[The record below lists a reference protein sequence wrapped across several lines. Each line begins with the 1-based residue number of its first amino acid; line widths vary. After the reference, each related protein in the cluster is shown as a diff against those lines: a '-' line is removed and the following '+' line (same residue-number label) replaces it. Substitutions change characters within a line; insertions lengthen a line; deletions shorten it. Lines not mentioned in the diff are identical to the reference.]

1 MIYTNVGN
9 MPEECTICTYEYQAE
24 GDRCPKLLTCS
35 HTVCLECLR
44 QLVQRSPEALERNR
58 FNNDVNRVIEG
69 DAGRI
74 NENNDAI
81 GDIMLRDIIIH
92 GINTERDIDAG
103 IREGT
108 SEARNN
114 EIGESTVDS
123 QSRRDNV
130 SDGTRARNLVNME
143 ELHFTG
149 FLNYIRYKFVSCKQT
164 CKSACPVVC
173 GIFLLLDHLFSL
185 GLGIYIIVDLAT

>member
-1 MIYTNVGN
+1 M
-9 MPEECTICTYEYQAE
+9 
-24 GDRCPKLLTCS
+24 
-35 HTVCLECLR
+35 
-44 QLVQRSPEALERNR
+44 
-58 FNNDVNRVIEG
+58 IEG

-92 GINTERDIDAG
+92 GISAERDIDAG
-103 IREGT
+103 IRAGT
-108 SEARNN
+108 SEARKN
-114 EIGESTVDS
+114 EIGESTVHS

-130 SDGTRARNLVNME
+130 SHGTPIRNLVNTE

-149 FLNYIRYKFVSCKQT
+149 FLNYIKHKFVSCKQT

-173 GIFLLLDHLFSL
+173 GIFLLLVHLFSF
-185 GLGIYIIVDLAT
+185 GLGI